1 MTKQQRA
8 ALAFMQRM
16 EVSDEP
22 FTMQAFSDASG
33 YGIENASLTAK
44 LNRSEF
50 AEFLSAGE
58 GGTYKAHGTL
68 GLLPEE
74 YARRVSSRSRT
85 GILNLF
91 SEKLADK
98 SLHAAISSIEIYNK
112 PDFKY
117 REESFAIL
125 MVNAW
130 ELLLKAKIIQANEED
145 EASIHQRDKEGKV
158 VYSRSGTP
166 RTITI
171 GEAITAVQLEPVL
184 KDHLFAL
191 IELRDNAVHLMNDSP
206 MLKVKLLEVGTA
218 SLRNYLELAKEW
230 FQMDLSRYNFYL
242 MPMSFFH
249 LHELQSYSI
258 HSEQEQHRMLLQYI
272 GSLEEAHSNK
282 EDSRYN
288 IGLVLETKFVKSKLR
303 YAPEDPNAIAIKVD
317 AEEAFQK
324 KYRWNYTD
332 HLLPKLN
339 ERYKDFK
346 VDKRFRALKK
356 QLEANEAYSK
366 VRPLDWTKPKGQTK
380 RFYCPDIL
388 KEFDKHYTRRK

>member
-8 ALAFMQRM
+8 TLAFMQSM
-16 EVSDEP
+16 ETSDES
-22 FTMQAFSDASG
+22 FTIEAFSEASG

-44 LNRSEF
+44 LNRGEF
-50 AEFLSAGE
+50 AEFLSSGE
-58 GGTYKAHGTL
+58 DGTYKAHGTL

-74 YARRVSSRSRT
+74 YARWVSSKSRT

-98 SLHAAISSIEIYNK
+98 SLHAAISAIEIYNK

-117 REESFAIL
+117 REESFCIL

-130 ELLLKAKIIQANEED
+130 ELLLKAKIIQANGED
-145 EASIHQRDKEGKV
+145 EASIHQRDKEEKV

-191 IELRDNAVHLMNDSP
+191 MELRDNAVHLMNESP

-218 SLRNYLELAKEW
+218 SLRNYLESAKEW
-230 FQMDLSRYNFYL
+230 FNMDLSRYNFYL

-258 HSEQEQHRMLLQYI
+258 HSEQEQHRKLLQYI
-272 GSLEEAHSNK
+272 GSLEDAHGNK
-282 EDSRYN
+282 QNSRYN

-303 YAPEDPNAIAIKVD
+303 YAPEDPNAIPVKFES
-317 AEEAFQK
+317 EEAFRK
-324 KYRWNYTD
+324 KYKWRYKED
-332 HLLPKLN
+332 LLPAMKKRYSDFKPNKKFYDLKKRLEPDPRFSA
-339 ERYKDFK
+339 ERY
-346 VDKRFRALKK
+346 
-356 QLEANEAYSK
+356 
-366 VRPLDWTKPKGQTK
+366 LDWNNPKGQKK
-380 RFYCPDIL
+380 RFYCTEIL
-388 KEFDKHYTRRK
+388 KEFDKHYMKK